1 MSGMAFMI
9 SDSYKDKLIRSH
21 PSGLPCR
28 KLPNQSILFK
38 LSERQIAIDS
48 PAQLY
53 YRQKSLYQCV
63 VPDYTETRVYCPP
76 GYLRKFTPDGNRL
89 LAFSGDQKDVLVYDY
104 LGAGTGQ
111 GVYCSDSP
119 FEDVKAELFSRFFRL
134 KFSVSVA
141 SGGEN
146 LNRECSLFTDDGH
159 YVIVG
164 SSVTVAEEAYPDMYE
179 IFRNNES
186 VSPNI
191 RFPLEDYSLH
201 IVDMRGGAVT
211 DSRTFKCDKIFL
223 SHNQGLSLCH
233 STLAVLS
240 VQHQTIY
247 LFQVCSGL
255 FIPTQEIGRFCYPD
269 DDMLFSMVRFTQTNA
284 TVCSAEER
292 EPDQALSPGREPYR
306 PFLEKWYCLLKHR
319 FLCWMMRQAEGL
331 CTPGN
336 QTPMTNFFNSYGYLS
351 SLKLWKMQLLS
362 EHHLLLKYA
371 SEDIVTMKQSDPTSQ
386 PAFFAVYDIESTD
399 IIAVYENTSEE
410 LLRIYDNHA
419 DSFRAPISHPLAHD
433 ICSVANNVHAKT
445 LHMKFKQT
453 ITNAK
458 YGGRSEATRR
468 LLGQLPMCAQSYSC
482 SPYLDL
488 TLFSYD
494 DKWVSV
500 LERPKPCGDSPV
512 K

>member
-1 MSGMAFMI
+1 MANTFMI
-9 SDSYKDKLIRSH
+9 SNSYKDKLIHSL
-21 PSGLPCR
+21 PNGLPCR
-28 KLPNQSILFK
+28 KLPSQSILFK

-53 YRQKSLYQCV
+53 YRQKSFYQCV
-63 VPDYTETRVYCPP
+63 VPDYTENRVYCPP

-89 LAFSGDQKDVLVYDY
+89 LAFSSDQKYVLVYDY
-104 LGAGTGQ
+104 LGAGAGQ
-111 GVYCSDSP
+111 GAYCSNSTV
-119 FEDVKAELFSRFFRL
+119 EDVQSDLFSRFFRL
-134 KFSVSVA
+134 RISVPVA

-164 SSVTVAEEAYPDMYE
+164 SSVTVSEDAYPDMYG

-186 VSPNI
+186 VSPNV
-191 RFPLEDYSLH
+191 RFPLEDYSLY
-201 IVDMRGGAVT
+201 IVDMRGGSVT
-211 DSRTFKCDKIFL
+211 DCRTFKCDKIFL
-223 SHNQGLSLCH
+223 SHNQGLSLCN

-247 LFQVCSGL
+247 LFQVCSGMFL
-255 FIPTQEIGRFCYPD
+255 PTREIGRFCYPD
-269 DDMLFSMVRFTQTNA
+269 DDMMFSMVRFPQTNA
-284 TVCSAEER
+284 TVDDDEER
-292 EPDQALSPGREPYR
+292 DSELSPGREPYR
-306 PFLEKWYCLLKHR
+306 PFLEKWYNSLKHR
-319 FLCWMMRQAEGL
+319 FLCCILRQAEGL
-331 CTPGN
+331 CTT
-336 QTPMTNFFNSYGYLS
+336 QDRMPMANFFNSYGYLS

-362 EHHLLLKYA
+362 DHHLLLKYA

-386 PAFFAVYDIESTD
+386 PSFFAIYDVESTE
-399 IIAVYENTSEE
+399 ILAVYENTSEE

-419 DSFRAPISHPLAHD
+419 DSFRTPVSHPLAQD
-433 ICSVANNVHAKT
+433 VCSVANNIHAQM

-458 YGGRSEATRR
+458 YGGKSEATRR
-468 LLGQLPMCAQSYSC
+468 LLGQLPMCSQSYSC

-488 TLFSYD
+488 ALFSYD